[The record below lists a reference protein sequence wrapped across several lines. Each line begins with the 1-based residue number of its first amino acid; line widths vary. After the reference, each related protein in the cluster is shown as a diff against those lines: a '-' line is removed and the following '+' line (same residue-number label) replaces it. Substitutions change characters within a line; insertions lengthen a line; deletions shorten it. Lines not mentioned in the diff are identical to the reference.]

1 MASVFNQVK
10 LELSRAGL
18 VQQYQYELRAT
29 VRIAINAFNY
39 ENAINNDAR
48 TQSPRLTAARLQ
60 LAVGRC
66 GLGPRGQGDQRT
78 QRASLVATYHARV
91 QLGSDALLL
100 KKITCEAPRHVSSRP
115 DWSLSVGLD
124 ARVHG
129 RATCT
134 RRGARR
140 SSSRRWLEIS
150 ESINLTAESHERK
163 NE

>member
-60 LAVGRC
+60 LAVGRRA
-66 GLGPRGQGDQRT
+66 LGPREQGEQRT
-78 QRASLVATYHARV
+78 PRASFAATD
-91 QLGSDALLL
+91 L
-100 KKITCEAPRHVSSRP
+100 SRKC
-115 DWSLSVGLD
+115 
-124 ARVHG
+124 A
-129 RATCT
+129 
-134 RRGARR
+134 RRGAGC
-140 SSSRRWLEIS
+140 SSSRRWLEFS
-150 ESINLTAESHERK
+150 
-163 NE
+163 

>member
-60 LAVGRC
+60 LAVGRR
-66 GLGPRGQGDQRT
+66 GLGPGEQREQHT
-78 QRASLVATYHARV
+78 QHASFVATYHARV
-91 QLGSDALLL
+91 QTAAALVLGSDALL
-100 KKITCEAPRHVSSRP
+100 KKIPCEAPRHVSSRP
-115 DWSLSVGLD
+115 IESE
-124 ARVHG
+124 
-129 RATCT
+129 
-134 RRGARR
+134 RRLGCSSPGPSEVRWARR
-140 SSSRRWLEIS
+140 PTWQ
-150 ESINLTAESHERK
+150 
-163 NE
+163 

>member
-1 MASVFNQVK
+1 M
-10 LELSRAGL
+10 SRAGL
-18 VQQYQYELRAT
+18 VQQQYEVHT
-29 VRIAINAFNY
+29 KVRVRVAI
-39 ENAINNDAR
+39 DALDYKYNHGAR
-48 TQSPRLTAARLQ
+48 LQSPRLTAARLQ

-140 SSSRRWLEIS
+140 SSSRRWLEFS
-150 ESINLTAESHERK
+150 ESKNLTAGESHELK

>member
-66 GLGPRGQGDQRT
+66 GLGPRDQGERRT
-78 QRASLVATYHARV
+78 QRASFMAAYHARV
-91 QLGSDALLL
+91 HTEQQLS
-100 KKITCEAPRHVSSRP
+100 
-115 DWSLSVGLD
+115 
-124 ARVHG
+124 
-129 RATCT
+129 
-134 RRGARR
+134 
-140 SSSRRWLEIS
+140 
-150 ESINLTAESHERK
+150 
-163 NE
+163 